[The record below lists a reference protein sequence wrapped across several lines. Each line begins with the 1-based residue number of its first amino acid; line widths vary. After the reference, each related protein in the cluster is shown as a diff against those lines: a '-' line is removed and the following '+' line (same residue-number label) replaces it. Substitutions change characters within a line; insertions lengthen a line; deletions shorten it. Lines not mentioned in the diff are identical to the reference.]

1 MYSVYTFNIQEIQA
15 TSAAKS
21 MSYARFLVVSRIP
34 RTKKKIYI
42 EPAYERTDEIP
53 PLIFINND
61 NEERDPQQKMCPH
74 NIKRSEKK
82 IKFTSSRIKL
92 YVFVCV
98 CLCVCFGGLG
108 RKPQQRQRQI
118 TANSIS
124 KISLP
129 LPRSPFR
136 FFSLYLFPLKCYTN
150 MCVW

>member
-34 RTKKKIYI
+34 RPKK
-42 EPAYERTDEIP
+42 AYERTDEIP

-61 NEERDPQQKMCPH
+61 NDNEERDPQQKMRPH

-98 CLCVCFGGLG
+98 CLCVCFGEGWGESHNNDSAKSPPTRFQKYLS
-108 RKPQQRQRQI
+108 R
-118 TANSIS
+118 
-124 KISLP
+124 SLARP
-129 LPRSPFR
+129 SGSFH
-136 FFSLYLFPLKCYTN
+136 FIYFP
-150 MCVW
+150 